1 MIEQKIIEGLI
12 NSEDF
17 LRKTKPFL
25 KDVYFKDHTVKTIFN
40 LVNDYVDKYNKVP
53 NVESLKVDLSNL
65 SHLSEDQYSDC
76 SKYLQG
82 IGSINAID
90 SEWLI
95 TETEKF
101 CQSQAIYGAIME
113 SIQIL
118 DGNTKTS
125 KGAIPALL
133 TDALA
138 VSFDPHV
145 GHDFIEDADDRF
157 DYYHTKD

>member
-65 SHLSEDQYSDC
+65 TVVADVQTEDLQHWLRLRRNAELKMCDWTVGADSPLSI
-76 SKYLQG
+76 SKKT
-82 IGSINAID
+82 
-90 SEWLI
+90 EW
-95 TETEKF
+95 KF
-101 CQSQAIYGAIME
+101 LKWLSR
-113 SIQIL
+113 
-118 DGNTKTS
+118 
-125 KGAIPALL
+125 
-133 TDALA
+133 
-138 VSFDPHV
+138 V
-145 GHDFIEDADDRF
+145 
-157 DYYHTKD
+157 